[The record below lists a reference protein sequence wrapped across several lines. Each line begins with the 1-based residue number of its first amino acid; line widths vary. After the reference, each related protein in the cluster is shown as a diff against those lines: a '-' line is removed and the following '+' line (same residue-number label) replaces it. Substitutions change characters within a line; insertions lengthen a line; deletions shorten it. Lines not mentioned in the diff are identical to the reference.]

1 MLLSALPSTTT
12 TTLPPPYLQ
21 PLHIAPPPFPQT
33 DLSPVSTALQ
43 STCRELQSLISSTHR
58 SIRPSS
64 SPPSLSPNIAGTLQS
79 PIELRPK
86 PFRFHRATNSHLGG
100 KVGKCYATKP
110 GGKVLRATNKV
121 VKPKQVLSIPS
132 SAAFERLGKENAA
145 PTTPVGQLDLP
156 PPVLP
161 LGLGRGDFERLRG
174 GGRDFEKAGDD
185 GRGKKDGLRVREGK
199 RGELST
205 YDEAVVGLLLKGL
218 RLRGWEG
225 RREVN

>member
-12 TTLPPPYLQ
+12 TFPPPYLQ
-21 PLHIAPPPFPQT
+21 PLHIPPPPFPQT

-43 STCRELQSLISSTHR
+43 SLISSTHR
-58 SIRPSS
+58 SFRPSP

-86 PFRFHRATNSHLGG
+86 PFRFHRATNSHRDG

-110 GGKVLRATNKV
+110 GGKALRATNKV
-121 VKPKQVLSIPS
+121 VKPKQVSSIPS
-132 SAAFERLGKENAA
+132 SIALERLGKENAA

-161 LGLGRGDFERLRG
+161 LGLGRGDFERLES
-174 GGRDFEKAGDD
+174 GGRVFEKAGDD
-185 GRGKKDGLRVREGK
+185 GRGEKDGVRVREGK
-199 RGELST
+199 RGQLSK

-218 RLRGWEG
+218 RLRGLEG